1 MNTASPDILTL
12 GALRDSGYVP
22 QTISTE
28 IRNNLVSRL
37 QSGAPLFEG
46 IVGYEDTVIP
56 DVQRALLAGH
66 SMNLLGL
73 RGQAKTRMARGLTE
87 LLDEWVPV
95 LDGAPLPEDP
105 MAPITFQGAKLVEEK
120 GDKAPVRWMHRSE
133 RYVEKLATP
142 DVSVADLIGDI
153 DPIKAANEGL
163 DYSDPRALHFGLIPR
178 SHRCIFAINELPDLQ
193 PRIQVAL
200 FNILQ
205 EGDIQIRGF
214 QMRLDLDIQFV
225 FTANPED
232 YTNRGAI
239 ITPLKDRIQSQI
251 LTHYPASLE
260 DAMSITDQE
269 AKWQPGQSDRVAV
282 PAVVRRVLERIAFEA
297 RESEF
302 IDEKSGVS
310 ARLPISALEHLI
322 AAGEL
327 RALRNGSS
335 STTVRVTDLL
345 AVVPA
350 VNGKVELVYE
360 GEQEG
365 AAGVALALVS
375 KAIRRE
381 FPTSFPDIESVKRGK
396 VEDPYQPIVAW
407 FNKNE
412 LSVLR
417 DQPDSEYAS
426 ALHQV
431 DGLGEVVAKYCPG
444 IEGDEALGYMEFVL
458 HGLAAYNE
466 IGQSVLGADVTF
478 GDLIGN
484 LFEPDNDED

>member
-1 MNTASPDILTL
+1 MTSSPKIHTL
-12 GALRDSGYVP
+12 GALRASGYAP

-28 IRNNLVSRL
+28 IRANLIERL
-37 QSGAPLFEG
+37 QSGDPLFEG
-46 IVGYEDTVIP
+46 IVGYDDTVLP

-66 SMNLLGL
+66 SINLLGL
-73 RGQAKTRMARGLTE
+73 RGQAKTRIARGLTD

-95 LDGAPLPEDP
+95 LTGSPLPEDP
-105 MAPITFQGAKLVEEK
+105 MAPITEQGRELVK
-120 GDKAPVRWMHRSE
+120 KSGDETPISWLHRSA

-163 DYSDPRALHFGLIPR
+163 DYSDPRALHYGLIPR

-214 QMRLDLDIQFV
+214 QMRLALDIQFV

-260 DAMSITDQE
+260 EAMAITDQE
-269 AKWQPGQSDRVAV
+269 ASWQSGQTERVAV
-282 PAVVRRVLERIAFEA
+282 PMVVRRVLERIAFEA
-297 RESEF
+297 RDSEF

-310 ARLPISALEHLI
+310 ARLPISALEHLV

-327 RALRNGSS
+327 RALRQGVNR
-335 STTVRVTDLL
+335 TTVRVTDLL

-381 FPTSFPDIESVKRGK
+381 FPTVFPDLESVKRGK
-396 VEDPYQPIVAW
+396 VDDPYQPIVAW
-407 FNKNE
+407 FNRQD

-417 DQPDSEYAS
+417 DQSDADYAA
-426 ALHQV
+426 ALESV
-431 DGLGEVVAKYCPG
+431 EGLREVVGKYCPG
-444 IEGDEALGYMEFVL
+444 VGREEALANMEFVL

-466 IGQSVLGADVTF
+466 IGQSVVGSDVTF

-484 LFEPDNDED
+484 LFEPDNEED

>member
-1 MNTASPDILTL
+1 MTTDSPDIFTL
-12 GALRDSGYVP
+12 GALCASGYTP
-22 QTISTE
+22 QPISSE
-28 IRNNLVSRL
+28 IRNNLVARL
-37 QSGAPLFEG
+37 QGNQPLFEG
-46 IVGYEDTVIP
+46 IVGYDDTVIP

-105 MAPITFQGAKLVEEK
+105 LAPITHQGRGILEEM
-120 GDKAPVRWMHRSE
+120 GDDAPVRWMHRSE

-142 DVSVADLIGDI
+142 DVSVADLIGDV

-251 LTHYPASLE
+251 LTHYPASLD

-269 AKWQPGQSDRVAV
+269 AKWQPGQSDRVSV
-282 PAVVRRVLERIAFEA
+282 PTVVRRVLERIAFEA

-327 RALRNGSS
+327 RALRNGSAQ
-335 STTVRVTDLL
+335 TMVRVTDLL

-365 AAGVALALVS
+365 PAGVALALVS

-381 FPTSFPDIESVKRGK
+381 FPTVFPDIESVKRGK

-407 FNKNE
+407 FNQNDV
-412 LSVLR
+412 SVLR
-417 DQPDSEYAS
+417 DQPDEDYAE
-426 ALHQV
+426 ALRRV
-431 DGLGEVVAKYCPG
+431 EGLKEVVSKYCPG
-444 IEGDEALGYMEFVL
+444 VKGTEALAYMEFVL

-466 IGQSVLGADVTF
+466 IGQSVVGADVTF

-484 LFEPDNDED
+484 LFEPDSDED

>member
-1 MNTASPDILTL
+1 MTSSPEIQTL
-12 GALRDSGYVP
+12 GALRASGYTP
-22 QTISTE
+22 RTISKE
-28 IRNNLVSRL
+28 IRDNLIERL
-37 QSGAPLFEG
+37 QSDAPLFDG
-46 IVGYEDTVIP
+46 IVGYDDTVLP

-66 SMNLLGL
+66 SINLLGL
-73 RGQAKTRMARGLTE
+73 RGQAKTRIARGLTD

-95 LDGAPLPEDP
+95 LIGAPLPEDP
-105 MAPITFQGAKLVEEK
+105 MAPITEQGRALVEK
-120 GDKAPVRWMHRSE
+120 GGDETPIGWLHRSE

-163 DYSDPRALHFGLIPR
+163 DYSDPRALHYGLIPR

-260 DAMSITDQE
+260 EAMAITDQE
-269 AKWQPGQSDRVAV
+269 ASWQPGQTERVAV
-282 PAVVRRVLERIAFEA
+282 PMVVRRVLERIAFEA

-310 ARLPISALEHLI
+310 ARLPISALEHLV

-327 RALRNGSS
+327 RALRQGVDR
-335 STTVRVTDLL
+335 TTVRVTDLL

-381 FPTSFPDIESVKRGK
+381 FPTVFPDLESVKRGK

-407 FNKNE
+407 FNRHD
-412 LSVLR
+412 LSVMR
-417 DQPDSEYAS
+417 DQSDGEYAA
-426 ALHQV
+426 ALESV
-431 DGLGEVVAKYCPG
+431 DGLGDVVGKYCPG
-444 IEGDEALGYMEFVL
+444 VDREEALANMEFVL

-466 IGQSVLGADVTF
+466 IGQSVVGSDVTF

-484 LFEPDNDED
+484 LFEPDNEED

>member
-73 RGQAKTRMARGLTE
+73 RGQAKTRIARGLTE

-105 MAPITFQGAKLVEEK
+105 MAPITFHGAKLVEEK

-335 STTVRVTDLL
+335 NTTVRVTDLL

>member
-1 MNTASPDILTL
+1 MSTTRPDIETL
-12 GALRDSGYVP
+12 GALRASGHSP
-22 QTISTE
+22 RSIAEELRS
-28 IRNNLVSRL
+28 NLIAKL
-37 QSGAPLFEG
+37 EEGTPLFEG
-46 IVGYEDTVIP
+46 IIGYDDSVIP
-56 DVQRALLAGH
+56 EVQRAILAGH

-73 RGQAKTRMARGLTE
+73 RGQAKTRIARALID
-87 LLDEWVPV
+87 LLDEWVPF
-95 LDGAPLPEDP
+95 LSGAPLPEDP
-105 MAPITFQGAKLVEEK
+105 MAPITPQGKAIVAAAGDDAKV
-120 GDKAPVRWMHRSE
+120 DWMHRSD

-214 QMRLDLDIQFV
+214 QMRLALDIQFV

-251 LTHYPASLE
+251 LTHYPASIE
-260 DAMSITDQE
+260 DSMAITDQE
-269 AKWQPGQSDRVAV
+269 AQLSPSARERVVVPG
-282 PAVVRRVLERIAFEA
+282 VVRRVLDRIAFEA
-297 RESEF
+297 RESEH
-302 IDEKSGVS
+302 IDERSGVS
-310 ARLPISALEHLI
+310 ARLTISALEHLV

-327 RALRNGSS
+327 RTLRNGNGQTRS
-335 STTVRVTDLL
+335 RLTDLM
-345 AVVPA
+345 AVIPA

-365 AAGVALALVS
+365 PAGVALSLVRR
-375 KAIRRE
+375 AIRRE
-381 FPTSFPDIESVKRGK
+381 FPAVFPDPESIKKGK

-407 FNKNE
+407 FNRNE
-412 LSVLR
+412 LSILK
-417 DQPDSEYAS
+417 DQTEAEYIAS
-426 ALHQV
+426 LSRV
-431 DGLGEVVAKYCPG
+431 TGLPEVVDKYCPG
-444 IEGDEALGYMEFVL
+444 MPVEDHPAAMEFVL
-458 HGLAAYNE
+458 HGLAAFNE
-466 IGQSVLGADVTF
+466 IGQSIVGTDVTF

-484 LFEPDNDED
+484 LFDPSEED

>member
-1 MNTASPDILTL
+1 MPQNDPDIQTL
-12 GALRDSGYVP
+12 GALRASGYTP
-22 QTISTE
+22 RSISAE
-28 IRNNLVSRL
+28 IRANLIDRL

-46 IVGYEDTVIP
+46 IVGYDDTVLP

-73 RGQAKTRMARGLTE
+73 RGQAKTRIARGLTD

-95 LDGAPLPEDP
+95 LPGAPLPEDP
-105 MAPITFQGAKLVEEK
+105 MAPITDQGRALVEAA
-120 GDKAPVRWMHRSE
+120 GDDTPIAWMHRSE

-163 DYSDPRALHFGLIPR
+163 DYSDPKALHYGLIPR

-251 LTHYPASLE
+251 LTHYPASLD

-269 AKWQPGQSDRVAV
+269 ATWQPGQSERVSV
-282 PAVVRRVLERIAFEA
+282 PGVVRRVLERIAFEA
-297 RESEF
+297 RESEY

-310 ARLPISALEHLI
+310 ARLPISALEHLV

-327 RALRNGSS
+327 RALRNGSDR
-335 STTVRVTDLL
+335 TTIRVTDLL

-381 FPTSFPDIESVKRGK
+381 FPTIFPDLESVKRGK

-407 FNKNE
+407 FNRND

-417 DQPDSEYAS
+417 DQTDAEYAA
-426 ALHQV
+426 ALDSV
-431 DGLGEVVAKYCPG
+431 AGLRDVVGKYCPG
-444 IEGDEALGYMEFVL
+444 VDGEEALANMEFVL
-458 HGLAAYNE
+458 HGLTAYNE
-466 IGQSVLGADVTF
+466 IGQSVVGSDVTF

>member
-1 MNTASPDILTL
+1 MSTTRPDIETL
-12 GALRDSGYVP
+12 GALRASGHSP
-22 QTISTE
+22 RSIAEELRS
-28 IRNNLVSRL
+28 NLIAKL
-37 QSGAPLFEG
+37 EEGTPLFEG
-46 IVGYEDTVIP
+46 IIGYDDSVIP
-56 DVQRALLAGH
+56 EVQRAILAGH

-73 RGQAKTRMARGLTE
+73 RGQAKTRIARALTD
-87 LLDEWVPV
+87 LLDEWVPF
-95 LDGAPLPEDP
+95 LSGAPLPEDP
-105 MAPITFQGAKLVEEK
+105 MAPITPQGKAIVAAAGDDAKV
-120 GDKAPVRWMHRSE
+120 DWMHRSD

-214 QMRLDLDIQFV
+214 QMRLALDIQFV

-251 LTHYPASLE
+251 LTHYPASIE
-260 DAMSITDQE
+260 DSMAITDQE
-269 AKWQPGQSDRVAV
+269 AQLSPSARERVAV
-282 PAVVRRVLERIAFEA
+282 PGVVRRVLERIAFEA
-297 RESEF
+297 RDSEH
-302 IDEKSGVS
+302 IDERSGVS
-310 ARLPISALEHLI
+310 ARLTISALEHLV

-327 RALRNGSS
+327 RTLRNGNGQTRS
-335 STTVRVTDLL
+335 RLTDLM
-345 AVVPA
+345 AVIPA

-365 AAGVALALVS
+365 PAGVALSLVRR
-375 KAIRRE
+375 AIRRE
-381 FPTSFPDIESVKRGK
+381 FPAVFPDPESIKKGK

-407 FNKNE
+407 FNRNE
-412 LSVLR
+412 LSILK
-417 DQPDSEYAS
+417 DQTEAEYIAS
-426 ALHQV
+426 LSRV
-431 DGLGEVVAKYCPG
+431 TGLPEVVDKYCPG
-444 IEGDEALGYMEFVL
+444 MPVEDHPAAMEFVL
-458 HGLAAYNE
+458 HGLAAFNE
-466 IGQSVLGADVTF
+466 IGQSIVGTDVTF

-484 LFEPDNDED
+484 LFDPSEED

>member
-1 MNTASPDILTL
+1 MSQNAPDIQTL
-12 GALRDSGYVP
+12 GALRASGYTP
-22 QTISTE
+22 RSISTE
-28 IRNNLVSRL
+28 IRANLIDRL

-46 IVGYEDTVIP
+46 IVGYDDTVLP

-73 RGQAKTRMARGLTE
+73 RGQAKTRIARGLTD
-87 LLDEWVPV
+87 LLDEWVPI
-95 LDGAPLPEDP
+95 LPGAPLPEDP
-105 MAPITFQGAKLVEEK
+105 LAPITEQGRALVEAG
-120 GDKAPVRWMHRSE
+120 GDDTPIAWMHRSE

-163 DYSDPRALHFGLIPR
+163 DYSDPKALHYGLIPR

-269 AKWQPGQSDRVAV
+269 ATWQPGQSDRVTV
-282 PAVVRRVLERIAFEA
+282 PNVVRRVLERIAFEA
-297 RESEF
+297 RESEY

-310 ARLPISALEHLI
+310 ARLPISALEHLV

-327 RALRNGSS
+327 RALRNGAER
-335 STTVRVTDLL
+335 TTVRVTDLL

-350 VNGKVELVYE
+350 VNGRWSWCTRASRKGLRAW
-360 GEQEG
+360 QSRWS
-365 AAGVALALVS
+365 ARPSAGNS
-375 KAIRRE
+375 RP
-381 FPTSFPDIESVKRGK
+381 FSPTSNP
-396 VEDPYQPIVAW
+396 
-407 FNKNE
+407 
-412 LSVLR
+412 
-417 DQPDSEYAS
+417 
-426 ALHQV
+426 
-431 DGLGEVVAKYCPG
+431 
-444 IEGDEALGYMEFVL
+444 
-458 HGLAAYNE
+458 
-466 IGQSVLGADVTF
+466 
-478 GDLIGN
+478 
-484 LFEPDNDED
+484 

>member
-1 MNTASPDILTL
+1 MTTASPAITTL
-12 GALRDSGYVP
+12 GALRASGYTP
-22 QTISTE
+22 RP
-28 IRNNLVSRL
+28 IRQELRANLIDRMA
-37 QSGAPLFEG
+37 SGDPLFPG
-46 IVGYEDTVIP
+46 IIGYDDTVIP
-56 DVQRALLAGH
+56 EVQRAILAGH

-73 RGQAKTRMARGLTE
+73 RGQAKTRIARGLTD
-87 LLDEWVPV
+87 LLDPWVPV
-95 LDGAPLPEDP
+95 LVGAPLPEDP
-105 MAPITFQGAKLVEEK
+105 MAPITPEGRRLVREL
-120 GDKAPVRWMHRSE
+120 GDDAPVSWLHRDE

-163 DYSDPRALHFGLIPR
+163 DYSDHRALHFGLIPR

-214 QMRLDLDIQFV
+214 QMRLALDIQFI

-251 LTHYPASLE
+251 LTHYPESLE
-260 DAMSITDQE
+260 DSMAITDQE
-269 AKWQPGQSDRVAV
+269 AELGEEQRSRVKVPGT
-282 PAVVRRVLERIAFEA
+282 VRRVLERIAFEA

-302 IDEKSGVS
+302 VDERSGVS
-310 ARLPISALEHLI
+310 ARLTISALEHLV

-327 RALRNGSS
+327 RTLRNG
-335 STTVRVTDLL
+335 TPATAARFIDLL

-365 AAGVALALVS
+365 AAGVALALIR

-381 FPTSFPDIESVKRGK
+381 FPTVFPDPEAVKKGK
-396 VEDPYQPIVAW
+396 VEDPYQPVVAW
-407 FNKNE
+407 FNRHE
-412 LSVLR
+412 LTLLK
-417 DQPDSEYAS
+417 DQTDAEYT
-426 ALHQV
+426 ALLESV
-431 DGLGEVVAKYCPG
+431 DGLSDIVAKYCPRVP
-444 IEGDEALGYMEFVL
+444 EGERAAAMEFIL
-458 HGLAAYNE
+458 HGLAAFNE
-466 IGQSVLGADVTF
+466 IGQSIAGSEVGF
-478 GDLIGN
+478 GDLIGR
-484 LFEPDNDED
+484 LFDPEDEE

>member
-1 MNTASPDILTL
+1 
-12 GALRDSGYVP
+12 
-22 QTISTE
+22 
-28 IRNNLVSRL
+28 
-37 QSGAPLFEG
+37 
-46 IVGYEDTVIP
+46 
-56 DVQRALLAGH
+56 
-66 SMNLLGL
+66 
-73 RGQAKTRMARGLTE
+73 
-87 LLDEWVPV
+87 
-95 LDGAPLPEDP
+95 
-105 MAPITFQGAKLVEEK
+105 VEEK

-335 STTVRVTDLL
+335 NTTVRVTDLL

>member
-1 MNTASPDILTL
+1 MSQNAPDIQTL
-12 GALRDSGYVP
+12 GALRASGYTP
-22 QTISTE
+22 RSISAE
-28 IRNNLVSRL
+28 IRANLIDRL
-37 QSGAPLFEG
+37 QSGAPVFEG
-46 IVGYEDTVIP
+46 IVGYDDTVLP

-73 RGQAKTRMARGLTE
+73 RGQAKTRIARGLTD
-87 LLDEWVPV
+87 LLEEWVPV
-95 LDGAPLPEDP
+95 LPGAPLPEDP
-105 MAPITFQGAKLVEEK
+105 LAPITEQGRTLVEAG
-120 GDKAPVRWMHRSE
+120 GDGTPIAWMHRSE

-163 DYSDPRALHFGLIPR
+163 DYSDPKALHYGLIPR

-214 QMRLDLDIQFV
+214 QMRLNLDIQFV

-269 AKWQPGQSDRVAV
+269 ATWQPGQSERVTV
-282 PAVVRRVLERIAFEA
+282 PNVVRRVLERIAFEA
-297 RESEF
+297 RESEY

-310 ARLPISALEHLI
+310 ARLPISALEHLV

-327 RALRNGSS
+327 RALRNGAER
-335 STTVRVTDLL
+335 TTVRVTDLL

-381 FPTSFPDIESVKRGK
+381 FPTIFPDLESVKRGK
-396 VEDPYQPIVAW
+396 VEDPYQPVVAW
-407 FNKNE
+407 FNRHD
-412 LSVLR
+412 LTVLR
-417 DQPDSEYAS
+417 DQTDAEYAA
-426 ALHQV
+426 ALESV
-431 DGLGEVVAKYCPG
+431 AGLRDVVGKYCPG
-444 IEGDEALGYMEFVL
+444 IEGEEALTNMEFVL

-466 IGQSVLGADVTF
+466 IGQSVVGSDVTF

-484 LFEPDNDED
+484 LFEPDEEED

>member
-1 MNTASPDILTL
+1 MTTTIPTINTL
-12 GALRDSGYVP
+12 GALRASGYSPRSVCEELRGNL
-22 QTISTE
+22 ISALE
-28 IRNNLVSRL
+28 
-37 QSGAPLFEG
+37 QGKPLFEG
-46 IVGYEDTVIP
+46 IIGYEDTVIP
-56 DVQRALLAGH
+56 EVQRAILAGH

-73 RGQAKTRMARGLTE
+73 RGQAKTRIARGMTA

-95 LDGAPLPEDP
+95 LSGAPLPEDP
-105 MAPITFQGAKLVEEK
+105 MAPITPQGKAIIQEQ
-120 GDKAPVRWMHRSE
+120 GDAAPIRWMHRSE

-214 QMRLDLDIQFV
+214 QMRLALDIQFV

-251 LTHYPASLE
+251 LTHYPTSME
-260 DAMSITDQE
+260 DAMAITDQE
-269 AKWQPGQSDRVAV
+269 AVVQPEQRERVLV
-282 PAVVRRVLERIAFEA
+282 PGMVRRVLERIAFEA
-297 RESEF
+297 RESEH
-302 IDEKSGVS
+302 IDERSGVS
-310 ARLPISALEHLI
+310 ARLPISALEHLM

-327 RALRNGSS
+327 RTLRNG
-335 STTVRVTDLL
+335 TDRTCARFTDLL

-365 AAGVALALVS
+365 AAGVALSLVRR
-375 KAIRRE
+375 AIRRE
-381 FPTSFPDIESVKRGK
+381 FPAVFPDPESIKKGK
-396 VEDPYQPIVAW
+396 VEDPYQPVVAW
-407 FNKNE
+407 FNRNE
-412 LSVLR
+412 VALLK
-417 DQPDSEYAS
+417 DQTDAEYAA
-426 ALHQV
+426 ALEQV
-431 DGLGEVVAKYCPG
+431 DGLAAVVDKYCPHVG
-444 IEGDEALGYMEFVL
+444 PDDRLAAMEFVL
-458 HGLAAYNE
+458 HGLAGFNE
-466 IGQSVLGADVTF
+466 IGQSIVGSEMTF

-484 LFEPDNDED
+484 LFDPTEED

>member
-1 MNTASPDILTL
+1 MS
-12 GALRDSGYVP
+12 
-22 QTISTE
+22 
-28 IRNNLVSRL
+28 
-37 QSGAPLFEG
+37 
-46 IVGYEDTVIP
+46 
-56 DVQRALLAGH
+56 
-66 SMNLLGL
+66 
-73 RGQAKTRMARGLTE
+73 
-87 LLDEWVPV
+87 
-95 LDGAPLPEDP
+95 
-105 MAPITFQGAKLVEEK
+105 
-120 GDKAPVRWMHRSE
+120 
-133 RYVEKLATP
+133 
-142 DVSVADLIGDI
+142 
-153 DPIKAANEGL
+153 
-163 DYSDPRALHFGLIPR
+163 
-178 SHRCIFAINELPDLQ
+178 LPDLQ

-269 AKWQPGQSDRVAV
+269 AKWQPANPIGW
-282 PAVVRRVLERIAFEA
+282 PCPVVRRVLERIAFEA

-335 STTVRVTDLL
+335 NTTVRVTDLL

-360 GEQEG
+360 GG
-365 AAGVALALVS
+365 AGRGCWRGFGIGQQGHSKGV
-375 KAIRRE
+375 
-381 FPTSFPDIESVKRGK
+381 PTAFPDIESVKRGQGRG
-396 VEDPYQPIVAW
+396 PYQPIVAW

-417 DQPDSEYAS
+417 DQPDSEYAA

-431 DGLGEVVAKYCPG
+431 GWLG
-444 IEGDEALGYMEFVL
+444 
-458 HGLAAYNE
+458 
-466 IGQSVLGADVTF
+466 
-478 GDLIGN
+478 
-484 LFEPDNDED
+484 

>member
-1 MNTASPDILTL
+1 MSSTPPAISTL
-12 GALRDSGYVP
+12 GALRASGYTP
-22 QTISTE
+22 RSIHKE
-28 IRNNLVSRL
+28 LRANLIDAL
-37 QSGAPLFEG
+37 QKGVPLFEG
-46 IVGYEDTVIP
+46 IIGYDETVIP
-56 DVQRALLAGH
+56 EVQRAILAGH

-73 RGQAKTRMARGLTE
+73 RGQAKTRIARGMTT

-95 LDGAPLPEDP
+95 IEGAPLPEDP
-105 MAPITFQGAKLVEEK
+105 LHPITPQGRQIIEEQ
-120 GDKAPVRWMHRSE
+120 GDEAPVGWLHRDD

-163 DYSDPRALHFGLIPR
+163 DYSDHRALHFGLIPR

-214 QMRLDLDIQFV
+214 QMRLALDIQFV

-251 LTHYPASLE
+251 LTHYPTSME
-260 DAMSITDQE
+260 DAMAITDQE
-269 AKWQPGQSDRVAV
+269 ADVAPEQRQRVTVPG
-282 PAVVRRVLERIAFEA
+282 VVRRVLERIAFEA
-297 RESEF
+297 RESEH
-302 IDEKSGVS
+302 IDERSGVS
-310 ARLPISALEHLI
+310 ARLPISALEHLV

-327 RALRNGSS
+327 RILRNG
-335 STTVRVTDLL
+335 TEHTQARLTDLL
-345 AVVPA
+345 AVIPA

-365 AAGVALALVS
+365 AAGVALSLIR

-381 FPTSFPDIESVKRGK
+381 FPAVFPDPESIKKGK

-407 FNKNE
+407 FNRHEVALLK
-412 LSVLR
+412 
-417 DQPDSEYAS
+417 DQTDQAYQQ
-426 ALHQV
+426 ALADV
-431 DGLGEVVAKYCPG
+431 DGLKAVVDKYCPNVPK
-444 IEGDEALGYMEFVL
+444 EERPAAMEFVL
-458 HGLAAYNE
+458 HGLAGFNE
-466 IGQSVLGADVTF
+466 IGQSIVGSEITF

-484 LFEPDNDED
+484 LFEPSEEE

>member
-1 MNTASPDILTL
+1 MSTTRPDIETL
-12 GALRDSGYVP
+12 GALRASGHSP
-22 QTISTE
+22 RSIAEELRS
-28 IRNNLVSRL
+28 NLIAKL
-37 QSGAPLFEG
+37 EEGTPLFEG
-46 IVGYEDTVIP
+46 IIGYDDSVIP
-56 DVQRALLAGH
+56 EVQRAILAGH

-73 RGQAKTRMARGLTE
+73 RGQAKTRIARALTD
-87 LLDEWVPV
+87 LLDEWVPF
-95 LDGAPLPEDP
+95 LSGAPLPEDP
-105 MAPITFQGAKLVEEK
+105 MAPITPQGKAIVAAAGDDAKV
-120 GDKAPVRWMHRSE
+120 DWMHRSD

-269 AKWQPGQSDRVAV
+269 ATWQPGQSDRVTV
-282 PAVVRRVLERIAFEA
+282 PNVVRRVLERIAFEA
-297 RESEF
+297 RESEY

-310 ARLPISALEHLI
+310 ARLPISALEHLV

-327 RALRNGSS
+327 RALRNGAER
-335 STTVRVTDLL
+335 TTVRVTDLL

-365 AAGVALALVS
+365 AAGVAIALVS

-381 FPTSFPDIESVKRGK
+381 FPTIFPDLESVKRGK

-407 FNKNE
+407 FNRHD
-412 LSVLR
+412 LTVLR
-417 DQPDSEYAS
+417 DQSDAEYAA
-426 ALHQV
+426 ALESV
-431 DGLGEVVAKYCPG
+431 AGLRDVVGKYCPG
-444 IEGDEALGYMEFVL
+444 IEGEEALANMEFVL

-466 IGQSVLGADVTF
+466 IGQSVVGTDVTF

-484 LFEPDNDED
+484 LFEPDENED

>member
-1 MNTASPDILTL
+1 MTTTIPTIDTL
-12 GALRDSGYVP
+12 GALRASGYSPRSVG
-22 QTISTE
+22 E
-28 IRNNLVSRL
+28 ELRGNLIAAL
-37 QSGAPLFEG
+37 EQGTPLFEG
-46 IVGYEDTVIP
+46 IIGYGDTVIP
-56 DVQRALLAGH
+56 EVQRAILAGH

-73 RGQAKTRMARGLTE
+73 RGQAKTRIARGMTA

-95 LDGAPLPEDP
+95 LAGAPLPEDP
-105 MAPITFQGAKLVEEK
+105 LAPITPQGKAIIQAQ
-120 GDKAPVRWMHRSE
+120 GDAAPIQWMHRSE

-251 LTHYPASLE
+251 LTHYPHSLE
-260 DAMSITDQE
+260 DSMAITDQE
-269 AKWQPGQSDRVAV
+269 ASLAPSQRERVSV
-282 PAVVRRVLERIAFEA
+282 PSMVRRVLERIAFEA
-297 RESEF
+297 RESEH
-302 IDEKSGVS
+302 IDERSGVS
-310 ARLPISALEHLI
+310 ARLTISALEHLI

-327 RALRNGSS
+327 RTLRNG
-335 STTVRVTDLL
+335 TAHTRARLTDLL
-345 AVVPA
+345 AVIPA

-365 AAGVALALVS
+365 AAGVALLLVR

-381 FPTSFPDIESVKRGK
+381 FPAVFPDPESIKKGK

-407 FNKNE
+407 FNRHE
-412 LSVLR
+412 LNLTK
-417 DQPDSEYAS
+417 DQTDDEYAS
-426 ALHQV
+426 SLAGIT
-431 DGLGEVVAKYCPG
+431 GLQEVVTKYCPSLP
-444 IEGDEALGYMEFVL
+444 DADRPAAMEFVL
-458 HGLAAYNE
+458 HGLAAFNE
-466 IGQSVLGADVTF
+466 IGQSIIGSDVTF

-484 LFEPDNDED
+484 LFEPDDEA

>member
-1 MNTASPDILTL
+1 MPQNDPDIQTL
-12 GALRDSGYVP
+12 GALRASGYTP
-22 QTISTE
+22 RSISAE
-28 IRNNLVSRL
+28 IRANLIDRL

-46 IVGYEDTVIP
+46 IVGYDDTVLP

-73 RGQAKTRMARGLTE
+73 RGQAKTRIARGLTD

-95 LDGAPLPEDP
+95 LPGAPLPEDP
-105 MAPITFQGAKLVEEK
+105 MAPITDQGRALVEAG
-120 GDKAPVRWMHRSE
+120 GDDTPIAWMHRSE

-163 DYSDPRALHFGLIPR
+163 DYSDPKALHYGLIPR

-251 LTHYPASLE
+251 LTHYPASLD

-269 AKWQPGQSDRVAV
+269 ATWQPGQSERVSV
-282 PAVVRRVLERIAFEA
+282 PGVVRRVLERIAFEA
-297 RESEF
+297 RESEY

-310 ARLPISALEHLI
+310 ARLPISALEHLV

-327 RALRNGSS
+327 RALRNGSDR
-335 STTVRVTDLL
+335 TTIRVTDLL

-381 FPTSFPDIESVKRGK
+381 FPTIFPDLESVKRARWRTPTSPSWPGST
-396 VEDPYQPIVAW
+396 ATTC
-407 FNKNE
+407 
-412 LSVLR
+412 R
-417 DQPDSEYAS
+417 CS
-426 ALHQV
+426 ATRPMRSMQRRW
-431 DGLGEVVAKYCPG
+431 
-444 IEGDEALGYMEFVL
+444 
-458 HGLAAYNE
+458 
-466 IGQSVLGADVTF
+466 TR
-478 GDLIGN
+478 
-484 LFEPDNDED
+484 

>member
-1 MNTASPDILTL
+1 MSNPQPTVATL
-12 GALRDSGYVP
+12 GALRASGYTP
-22 QTISTE
+22 RSIGE
-28 IRNNLVSRL
+28 ELRANLIDLLS
-37 QSGAPLFEG
+37 SGGPMFEG
-46 IVGYEDTVIP
+46 IIGYDDTVIP
-56 DVQRALLAGH
+56 EVQRAILAGH

-73 RGQAKTRMARGLTE
+73 RGQAKTRIARGLTG

-95 LDGAPLPEDP
+95 LKGAPLPEDP
-105 MAPITFQGAKLVEEK
+105 MDPITPQGRALVEK
-120 GDKAPVRWMHRSE
+120 HGDEAPVVWMHRSD

-193 PRIQVAL
+193 PRIQVSL

-214 QMRLDLDIQFV
+214 QMRLALDIQFV

-260 DAMSITDQE
+260 DSMAITDQE
-269 AKWQPGQSDRVAV
+269 AQLAEDQRERVVVPGQ
-282 PAVVRRVLERIAFEA
+282 VRRILERVAFEA
-297 RESEF
+297 RESEH
-302 IDEKSGVS
+302 IDERSGVS
-310 ARLPISALEHLI
+310 ARLTISALEHLV

-327 RALRNGSS
+327 RTLRNG
-335 STTVRVTDLL
+335 TRRTAARLTDLL
-345 AVVPA
+345 SVIPA

-365 AAGVALALVS
+365 AAGVALALVRQ
-375 KAIRRE
+375 AIRRE
-381 FPTSFPDIESVKRGK
+381 FPAVFPDPESIKKGK

-407 FNKNE
+407 FNRNE
-412 LSVLR
+412 LALLK
-417 DQPDSEYAS
+417 DQTDGDYES
-426 ALHQV
+426 ALSEV
-431 DGLGEVVAKYCPG
+431 NGLGEVVDKYCPNLPS
-444 IEGDEALGYMEFVL
+444 EDRPAAMEFVL
-458 HGLAAYNE
+458 HGLAACNE
-466 IGQSVLGADVTF
+466 SGQSIVGSEVTF

-484 LFEPDNDED
+484 LFDPTEED